1 MRSFSHTI
9 VSRSTGWAAGRSHGS
24 QVVIAVACLL
34 SLSHPFSGAEPA
46 AIPLASQHVRGLPL
60 ARTFTFEEIGDV
72 SAGLVLSVDPLG
84 RLAALQ
90 QGAFVVFDEKN
101 WSEILEK
108 RNLDRNI
115 NQIARARDNRTYYG
129 GSGTWGRLEYLPSGA
144 VFPKSLRPPDV
155 PDWVSNTAL
164 VWVVPTSTGIVFA
177 GEAGLVFHEIA
188 TGQSTFVAVPE
199 LAHVFTLGDQ
209 VFVSSYLWGL
219 RRFDATK
226 GVIVPLLN
234 PPALSSAI
242 DRSTP
247 WDANHVLVA
256 TEQGALGMFDGKTIT
271 RVQTDIDAMLA
282 AGLAVIRQL
291 DDGLFAVVLKT
302 GSMYILDAEGHVVMT
317 CGVERFGAISDV
329 CIGEPG
335 VLWISSAQG
344 IAKVLYRSPVTVF
357 DHRLG
362 LTLRWPR
369 VLGHAAR
376 QLVLSEGRLYAPVS
390 GAVGEPTRYEE
401 WSIPI
406 PDGIWAAA
414 STSRGLLLGN
424 HRGLFFRDDTTGAV
438 NHPITD
444 MNVKQIATSDP
455 VTQTFVLI
463 NEHELAVVQFV
474 DGRWQ
479 EIAPRETG
487 FGMPSSHLSA
497 APNSI
502 WCELGVRRVG
512 RITFRNGR
520 LQARVFDEFPF
531 RSTVWVN
538 LGHIG
543 RTVILTLA
551 AHERLYF
558 DEELD
563 RFREAPA
570 IEALVNGSSYLVL
583 RPRQDEHGVIWMPHT
598 RGVYRLL
605 PEGGGYRADFTSLS
619 AIRDN
624 YPVVDIVDAD
634 NVWVRGNR
642 SLLHV
647 DTRVPPLPTPNLK
660 PVLTRVV
667 DARRDLEIYN
677 PLRPVA
683 DALAALPYSSN
694 SLNFHF
700 FPGTSTLLQSPSY
713 QFRLEG
719 YSDDWS
725 LSTQDT
731 AISLTQLREGK
742 YRMTVRLLESTGPI
756 GEPTTFSFA
765 ILPPWYRTWY
775 AYSGFAVAV
784 GITLFGS
791 SRWLL
796 RRAKVQNARLESLV
810 SERTRELDRANDQLR
825 ASVQEAKEAT
835 RAKSQ
840 FLATMSH
847 EIRTPM
853 NGVIGMSNVLLDTRL
868 DPEQREFAET
878 IRHSAE
884 SLLNILNDVLDLSK
898 LEAGKLR
905 LETIDFSL
913 REAVEESLDLLA
925 PRAANKG
932 IELGSLIDSNV
943 PERVHGDPCRIRQVL
958 LNLVGNAV
966 KFTESGEAI
975 VRAARLPEQPPGDPR
990 LWVRIEVQDTGIGI
1004 APEAQARLFQPF
1016 TQADSSTTR
1025 RYGGTGL
1032 GLAIC
1037 RQIIEIM
1044 GGTIGVHSEP
1054 GRGTT
1059 IFINLPLSPAV
1070 EQTQPSNEP
1079 VRDGARIIRVLAVQ
1093 ANPTVRKTLEH
1104 QAAACGMRI
1113 TFVPSGREACAQ
1125 VREAMLR
1132 HEPFDLAF
1140 AAVDEPPIDDVP
1152 FSRAIEERARP
1163 SRLPTVLISPATRR
1177 LSTDEVVERGAV
1189 GAIAKPIRR
1198 NDFGRV
1204 TQRALHPDSPGATGV
1219 RTNRH
1224 HETPDARPSG
1234 TETGPLPRLRVLV
1247 AEDNAVNQRLIQ
1259 LQLKKLGLAADLAAD
1274 GVKALN
1280 AIEQTK
1286 YDVVLMDCQMP
1297 DVDGYEATRQLRASG
1312 RHARVR
1318 VIAMTANAME
1328 GDREKCIAA
1337 GMDDYLAK
1345 PIRESEL
1352 YAALMRSAPK
1362 AADEVKAA
1370 DGVTS

>member
-1 MRSFSHTI
+1 MLFG
-9 VSRSTGWAAGRSHGS
+9 SRGWAGRRRHRSLF
-24 QVVIAVACLL
+24 VIAVAGLL
-34 SLSHPFSGAEPA
+34 ALPYPVSGAEPA
-46 AIPLASQHVRGLPL
+46 ATAPSSSQRVRGLPL
-60 ARTFTFEEIGDV
+60 ARTFAFEEIGDV
-72 SAGLVLSVDPLG
+72 SAGLILSVDPLG

-108 RNLDRNI
+108 RNLDRNL
-115 NQIARARDNRTYYG
+115 NQIARGRDNCTFYG
-129 GSGTWGRLEYLPSGA
+129 GSGTWGRIEYLPSGS

-155 PDWVSNTAL
+155 PAWVSNTAF
-164 VWVVPTSTGIVFA
+164 VWVVPTRRGVVFA

-188 TGQSTFVAVPE
+188 TGNSTFVAVPE
-199 LAHVFTLGDQ
+199 LAHVFTLGDE
-209 VFVSSYLWGL
+209 VFVSSFLWGL
-219 RRFDATK
+219 RRFDETK
-226 GVIVPLLN
+226 GVIVPLPNL
-234 PPALSSAI
+234 PALSSTI

-247 WDANHVLVA
+247 WDASQVLVA
-256 TEQGALGMFDGKTIT
+256 TREGVLGLFDGKTIT
-271 RVQTDIDAMLA
+271 RLQTDIDAMLVT
-282 AGLAVIRQL
+282 GLALIRQL
-291 DDGLFAVVLKT
+291 EDGLFAVVLET
-302 GSMYILDAEGHVVMT
+302 GGMYILNAEGRVVMT
-317 CGVERFGAISDV
+317 CGAEQFGAIGDV

-335 VLWISSAQG
+335 VLWISSTQG

-369 VLGHAAR
+369 VLGHAGR
-376 QLVLSEGRLYAPVS
+376 QLVLSEGRLYAPVP
-390 GAVGEPTRYEE
+390 GAPGEPTHYEE
-401 WSIPI
+401 WAIPI

-414 STSRGLLLGN
+414 SSNRGLLLGN

-438 NHPITD
+438 EHPIKD
-444 MNVKQIATSDP
+444 MNVKQIAASDP
-455 VTQTFVLI
+455 FTQTFILI
-463 NEHELAVVQFV
+463 NEHELAVVQCI

-479 EIAPRETG
+479 EVAPREMG
-487 FGMPSSHLSA
+487 IGMPSSHLSA

-512 RITFRNGR
+512 RITFRDGR

-543 RTVILTLA
+543 STVILTLA

-558 DEELD
+558 DEKLD
-563 RFREAPA
+563 RFRDAPEL
-570 IEALVNGSSYLVL
+570 EALVNGSSYLVL
-583 RPRQDEHGVIWMPHT
+583 RPRQDENGVIWMPHT

-605 PEGGGYRADFTSLS
+605 PEGDGYRADLTSLS

-624 YPVVDIVDAD
+624 YPVVDIIDGY
-634 NVWVRGNR
+634 NIWVRGNR

-647 DTRVPPLPTPNLK
+647 DTQVPPLPVPNLK

-677 PLRPVA
+677 PLRP
-683 DALAALPYSSN
+683 DAGSLSSLPYASN

-700 FPGTSTLLQSPSY
+700 FPGTSTLLQSPAY
-713 QFRLEG
+713 QFSLEG

-725 LSTQDT
+725 LPTRDST
-731 AISLTQLREGK
+731 ISLTQLREGS

-765 ILPPWYRTWY
+765 IMPPWYRTWY
-775 AYSGFAVAV
+775 AFSGFAL
-784 GITLFGS
+784 GIGIILFAS
-791 SRWLL
+791 SRWLV
-796 RRAKVQNARLESLV
+796 RREKVQNTRLESLV
-810 SERTRELDRANDQLR
+810 SQRTRELDRANDQLR
-825 ASVQEAKEAT
+825 ASVEEAKEAT

-868 DPEQREFAET
+868 DPEQREFADT

-925 PRAANKG
+925 PRAAVKG
-932 IELGSLIDSNV
+932 IELGSLIASNV
-943 PERVHGDPCRIRQVL
+943 PEQVHGDPCRIRQVL
-958 LNLVGNAV
+958 LNLIGNAI
-966 KFTESGEAI
+966 KFTESGEAV
-975 VRAARLPEQPPGDPR
+975 VRASRLPEEPPGDQR
-990 LWVRIEVQDTGIGI
+990 IWVRIEVQDTGIGI
-1004 APEAQARLFQPF
+1004 APEAQVRLFQPF

-1025 RYGGTGL
+1025 RFGGTGL

-1037 RQIIEIM
+1037 RQIVELM
-1044 GGTIGVHSEP
+1044 CGTIGVQSEP
-1054 GRGTT
+1054 GCGTT
-1059 IFINLPLSPAV
+1059 IFVNLPLSAAE
-1070 EQTQPSNEP
+1070 EQPRPSDEP
-1079 VRDGARIIRVLAVQ
+1079 VRDAARIIRALAVQ

-1104 QAAACGMRI
+1104 HAAACGMRVM
-1113 TFVPSGREACAQ
+1113 FVPSGREACEQ
-1125 VREAMLR
+1125 VREAMLQ

-1140 AAVDEPPIDDVP
+1140 AGVDEPPIDGVP
-1152 FSRAIEERARP
+1152 FARAIGEQAHP
-1163 SRLPTVLISPATRR
+1163 SRLPTVLISSATRR
-1177 LSTDEVVERGAV
+1177 LSTEEVVERGAV

-1198 NDFGRV
+1198 TDFVRV
-1204 TQRALHPDSPGATGV
+1204 TERALRPELAGAPMAGSHPQQRTSDTG
-1219 RTNRH
+1219 
-1224 HETPDARPSG
+1224 SSS
-1234 TETGPLPRLRVLV
+1234 TENGPLPPLRVLV
-1247 AEDNAVNQRLIQ
+1247 AEDNVVNQRLIQ
-1259 LQLKKLGLAADLAAD
+1259 LQLKKLGLTADIAAD

-1280 AIEQTK
+1280 ALEQTH

-1297 DVDGYEATRQLRASG
+1297 EMDGYDATRHLRASS

-1328 GDREKCIAA
+1328 GDREKCLAA

-1345 PIRESEL
+1345 PVREAEL
-1352 YAALMRSAPK
+1352 RAALMR
-1362 AADEVKAA
+1362 AATDAC
-1370 DGVTS
+1370 DGVRPDC